1 MITQNTLVAKP
12 TEVIPTDSKSF
23 KSMSPDP
30 KRALRKAQEGLE
42 RPVADRTARLAQT
55 NEQLAA
61 APERS
66 VRSVATML
74 RVVLFS
80 HTDGAEREW
89 GYIEFTDLLVEHVND
104 WAYRCH
110 PSGLLTSEQVKGI
123 VEILL
128 WSEANSGTVGKYR
141 WEKMARTP
149 TDMQTTSPG
158 YSKYA

>member
-1 MITQNTLVAKP
+1 MIRQNTHVAKP
-12 TEVIPTDSKSF
+12 TAVIPADRKS
-23 KSMSPDP
+23 
-30 KRALRKAQEGLE
+30 LRNAQEGLE
-42 RPVADRTARLAQT
+42 QPVADRAARLPQA
-55 NEQLAA
+55 NEQLTA
-61 APERS
+61 APTRS

-80 HTDGAEREW
+80 HTAGAEKEG

-104 WAYRCH
+104 WAYRCQ
-110 PSGLLTSEQVKGI
+110 PSGLLTLEQVKGI

-149 TDMQTTSPG
+149 TGTQTTSPR
-158 YSKYA
+158 YSELLRSILCKGSTK